1 MGTLSASILDNKLGV
16 ILSCYIYR
24 RYFDKDTVIRY
35 FTMAA
40 KRVTTTAV
48 NWAEFATKIPAANKA
63 AFSALKNK
71 QDGYLRAV
79 NQLPEALPA
88 IDFAAYK
95 GKVAQA
101 MVDDFEKKYKALE
114 IPYPKDTVQAELAAE
129 EAKQKAAYE
138 KFVSESQTRV
148 SGITTELA
156 KWEAMMPIE
165 EMNLEEAMIAVPHL
179 VPQHRLDGVKNFWP
193 FDRDFEEWK
202 KDLDQVKLEYNE
214 EHSMDPDAKGH

>member
-1 MGTLSASILDNKLGV
+1 MGNIA
-16 ILSCYIYR
+16 
-24 RYFDKDTVIRY
+24 
-35 FTMAA
+35 MAA
-40 KRVTTTAV
+40 KRVTATAI

-63 AFSALKNK
+63 SFGALKNK
-71 QDGYLRAV
+71 QDGYVRAV

-88 IDFAAYK
+88 IDFSAYK

-114 IPYPKDTVQAELAAE
+114 IPYPKDTAQAELAAE
-129 EAKQKAAYE
+129 
-138 KFVSESQTRV
+138 
-148 SGITTELA
+148 
-156 KWEAMMPIE
+156 EAMMPIE

>member
-35 FTMAA
+35 FAMAA

-88 IDFAAYK
+88 IDFAGYK
-95 GKVAQA
+95 GRVSQA
-101 MVDDFEKKYKALE
+101 MVDDFEKKYKALD
-114 IPYPKDTVQAELAAE
+114 IPYPKDTAQAEIAAE
-129 EAKQKAAYE
+129 DAKQKAAYE
-138 KFVSESQTRV
+138 KFVAQSGTRV
-148 SGITTELA
+148 DAVLVELA

-165 EMNLEEAMIAVPHL
+165 DMNLEEAAAAVPHL
-179 VPQHRLDGVKNFWP
+179 LPQVGYLQGKPEFYP
-193 FDRDFEEWK
+193 FDQTMEQWN
-202 KDLDQVKLEYNE
+202 KDLEQLKIDYD
-214 EHSMDPDAKGH
+214 EHHNMRP

>member
-1 MGTLSASILDNKLGV
+1 V
-16 ILSCYIYR
+16 IDFI
-24 RYFDKDTVIRY
+24 
-35 FTMAA
+35 TMAA
-40 KRVTTTAV
+40 KRVTATAI

-63 AFSALKNK
+63 SFGALKNK
-71 QDGYLRAV
+71 QDGYVRAV
-79 NQLPEALPA
+79 NQLPESLPA
-88 IDFAAYK
+88 IDFSSYK

-138 KFVSESQTRV
+138 KFVSESKTRV

-165 EMNLEEAMIAVPHL
+165 EMNLEEAMIAVPDL
-179 VPQHRLDGVKNFWP
+179 VPQHRLDGKKNFWP

-202 KDLDQVKLEYNE
+202 KGLDQVRLEYNE

>member
-1 MGTLSASILDNKLGV
+1 MGTPFWKTNLVLSY
-16 ILSCYIYR
+16 CIYR
-24 RYFDKDTVIRY
+24 SKLDKSAVID
-35 FTMAA
+35 FITMAA
-40 KRVTTTAV
+40 KRVTATAI

-63 AFSALKNK
+63 SFGALKNK
-71 QDGYLRAV
+71 QDGYVRAV

-88 IDFAAYK
+88 IDFSSYK

-129 EAKQKAAYE
+129 EA
-138 KFVSESQTRV
+138 
-148 SGITTELA
+148 
-156 KWEAMMPIE
+156 
-165 EMNLEEAMIAVPHL
+165 MIAVPDL
-179 VPQHRLDGVKNFWP
+179 VPQHRLDGKKNFWP

-202 KDLDQVKLEYNE
+202 KGLDQVRLEYNE

>member
-1 MGTLSASILDNKLGV
+1 MGY
-16 ILSCYIYR
+16 CIYR
-24 RYFDKDTVIRY
+24 SKLDKSAVINY
-35 FTMAA
+35 IAMAA
-40 KRVTTTAV
+40 K
-48 NWAEFATKIPAANKA
+48 KA
-63 AFSALKNK
+63 SFGALKNK
-71 QDGYLRAV
+71 QDGYVRAV

-148 SGITTELA
+148 AGITTELA
-156 KWEAMMPIE
+156 KW
-165 EMNLEEAMIAVPHL
+165 
-179 VPQHRLDGVKNFWP
+179 
-193 FDRDFEEWK
+193 
-202 KDLDQVKLEYNE
+202 
-214 EHSMDPDAKGH
+214 

>member
-1 MGTLSASILDNKLGV
+1 MFVLLTNSLKHYQQLTSQPTKEKLPKPWSM
-16 ILSCYIYR
+16 ISR
-24 RYFDKDTVIRY
+24 
-35 FTMAA
+35 
-40 KRVTTTAV
+40 
-48 NWAEFATKIPAANKA
+48 
-63 AFSALKNK
+63 
-71 QDGYLRAV
+71 
-79 NQLPEALPA
+79 
-88 IDFAAYK
+88 
-95 GKVAQA
+95 
-101 MVDDFEKKYKALE
+101 KKYKALE

-148 SGITTELA
+148 AGITTELA

>member
-1 MGTLSASILDNKLGV
+1 MGTLSASILNNKLGV
-16 ILSCYIYR
+16 LLSCYIYR

-35 FTMAA
+35 FAMAA

-88 IDFAAYK
+88 IDFAGYK
-95 GKVAQA
+95 GRVSQA
-101 MVDDFEKKYKALE
+101 MVDDFEKKYKALD
-114 IPYPKDTVQAELAAE
+114 IPYPKDTAQGEIAAE
-129 EAKQKAAYE
+129 EAKQKAAYD
-138 KFVSESQTRV
+138 KFVAESKTRV
-148 SGITTELA
+148 EGMSAELA
-156 KWEAMMPIE
+156 KWNAMMPIE
-165 EMNLEEAMIAVPHL
+165 DMNMEEAMVAVPHL
-179 VPQHRLDGVKNFWP
+179 VPEHRAGKVNFWP
-193 FDRDFEEWK
+193 FDKDFDEWK
-202 KDLDQVKLEYNE
+202 KELEQIKVEYNH